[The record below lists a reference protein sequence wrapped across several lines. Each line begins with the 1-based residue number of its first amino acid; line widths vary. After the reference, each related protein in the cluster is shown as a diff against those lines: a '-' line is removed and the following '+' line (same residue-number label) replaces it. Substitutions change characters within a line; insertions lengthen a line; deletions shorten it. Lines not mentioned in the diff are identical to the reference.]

1 MQKRNSKETQQ
12 RLLAAGAELF
22 DKKGYHNVS
31 IKEVG
36 RAAGCNSALIS
47 YHFGCKQA
55 LYQAVVNGQL
65 EELFRL
71 EKQIEAEGGSP
82 VDQLIRYLQAILNS
96 QLDPEKHL
104 TILYRELLT
113 PSGLV
118 GPELWERLKGYGKY
132 LKKLL
137 LEAEDEGLIIIP
149 KKENMLDYTTFILQA
164 VTELLF
170 LVKDR
175 PMPLNPE
182 GNSNDKVLKDM
193 IQFILEPLRV
203 ARKSKEEGAV
213 Q

>member
-1 MQKRNSKETQQ
+1 MQKRNSQETQQ

-22 DKKGYHNVS
+22 DAKGYHNVS

-36 RAAGCNSALIS
+36 RMAGCNSALIS

-65 EELFRL
+65 RELHTLEEH
-71 EKQIEAEGGSP
+71 IEAEGGSP
-82 VDQLIRYLQAILNS
+82 VDRLIHYLQAILNS
-96 QLDPEKHL
+96 QMDPDKHL

-118 GPELWERLKGYGKY
+118 GPELWDHLKDMGKY

-137 LEAEDEGLIIIP
+137 TEAEDKGIILLP
-149 KKENMLDYTTFILQA
+149 KKENMMDYTTFILQA

-182 GNSNDKVLKDM
+182 GQSNAAVLGDM
-193 IQFILEPLRV
+193 IQFILDPMMVR
-203 ARKSKEEGAV
+203 RTEE
-213 Q
+213 